1 MMESSF
7 KTSPQTTTW
16 IAMLG
21 ACSEG
26 DGRDP
31 AVLEPMANEPQAV
44 Q

>member
-16 IAMLG
+16 MAMLG
-21 ACSEG
+21 AWREG

-31 AVLEPMANEPQAV
+31 AVLEPMADEPQAMR
-44 Q
+44 